1 MKLREIAERG
11 TGRRRHDTHVRSE
24 RNNNSGAFM
33 KIKRLLAVAGLVAA
47 GTAAAH
53 GPAFNVLFVFDGGT
67 GVQPFR
73 SAAGVPTLNTVAGV
87 APGGAPWLI
96 RSFDAVIRKNGDIRA
111 HGEGVLLAGA
121 DGLGTR
127 AGPRQVI
134 LSLFCRNAFTPPAT
148 SGALQTTPFN
158 SLPVDLDQDGD
169 FDVRGTLTDATGA
182 TPPLTCGDT
191 VDNRPVLLIR
201 AVTPANPTTGT
212 PATPSAWFAA
222 GLLKDSHHDDDH
234 GRSDNDD

>member
-1 MKLREIAERG
+1 MKVK
-11 TGRRRHDTHVRSE
+11 H
-24 RNNNSGAFM
+24 
-33 KIKRLLAVAGLVAA
+33 LLAIASLSAA
-47 GTAAAH
+47 GAAAAH
-53 GPAFNVLFVFDGGT
+53 GSQANVLFKFDGGT
-67 GVQPFR
+67 GVQVFR

-111 HGEGVLLAGA
+111 HGEGVLLAGT
-121 DGLGTR
+121 DNLGTR

-134 LSLFCRNAFTPPAT
+134 LSLFCRNAPTPPAVAG
-148 SGALQTTPFN
+148 SVQTTPFN
-158 SLPVDLDQDGD
+158 SEPVDLDQDGD
-169 FDVRGTLTDATGA
+169 FDVRGKLTDATGA

-201 AVTPANPTTGT
+201 AVIPANPTTGT

-222 GLLKDSHHDDDH
+222 GLLEDGHHDSGHDD
-234 GRSDNDD
+234 